1 MIIAND
7 LSPPVRTKPAV
18 IVYHRRF
25 EPNQMVMH
33 NHHRRLVIRT
43 SGDELTCITTG
54 SCYNPAVM
62 CGHHHRFV
70 LRPDGDEVM
79 LILIFSPFSR
89 DFSLPPE
96 LPFSILFH
104 ESPVLPLLSSMRPSL
119 PLPSLLFLPPQLPSH
134 APLPSLSLSAPFPCR
149 SVMAAAARDERT
161 PTPGGRSGSSGMRR
175 PCRELSSEEHRQR
188 DLQWHRANR
197 PP

>member
-25 EPNQMVMH
+25 EPNPTVMH

-43 SGDELTCITTG
+43 GGDELMCITAG

-62 CGHHHRFV
+62 CEHHHRFV

-96 LPFSILFH
+96 LPFSILFP
-104 ESPVLPLLSSMRPSL
+104 ESPVLPLLSSMHPSL

-134 APLPSLSLSAPFPCR
+134 VPLPSPSLSVTFLCR
-149 SVMAAAARDERT
+149 SAAAAARGE
-161 PTPGGRSGSSGMRR
+161 RR
-175 PCRELSSEEHRQR
+175 PAARACSRSSR
-188 DLQWHRANR
+188 L
-197 PP
+197 